1 MTITTDARVL
11 HRLDRIVQM
20 NAAIRLHALLGDD
33 AKALPFL
40 LSCFTA
46 PPRVTVAKMLCPTDT
61 PHTTWFSRFCRLG
74 LPSPKWYLKHAR
86 LLRLRAVADDY
97 ALSMAAVGDY
107 MEWPSLS
114 HLQVHVQRA
123 CGLSLTAFRQQTTT
137 DGLLSTFMRDGIT
150 PHLETLRWFDP
161 ALSLTVN
168 GRLRAAPVD
177 TWTRALLPAFSP
189 GTRP

>member
-1 MTITTDARVL
+1 MTRTTEARVL

-20 NAAIRLHALLGDD
+20 NAALRLHALLGDD

-46 PPRVTVAKMLCPTDT
+46 SQDVTVAKQLGPTGT
-61 PHTTWFSRFCRLG
+61 PFSTWFSRFCRLG

-107 MEWPSLS
+107 MEWPSPS

-123 CGLSLTAFRQQTTT
+123 QGLTLTAFRQQTTT
-137 DGLLSTFMRDGIT
+137 EGLLSAFVRDGIT
-150 PHLETLRWFDP
+150 PHLDTLRWFDP

-168 GRLRAAPVD
+168 ARIRAAV
-177 TWTRALLPAFSP
+177 AA
-189 GTRP
+189 